1 MSQLSVD
8 AVDKQS
14 GSTLTLGGA
23 GTTVDIPS
31 GATLDVTGANIS
43 GLTTGKVLQVV
54 KGASSTLFSTTS
66 SSNVNTNVSVT
77 ITPSSTS
84 SIILVSYNAYWYRSG
99 SGSGDAGLNSRDVQR
114 DGSVIISPAYGS
126 TTRSTETD
134 SGILYDAP
142 ATTSAVNYVF
152 RVARASTYTINVIAG
167 SYMVAMEVGP

>member
-8 AVDKQS
+8 SVIPQS
-14 GSTLTLGGA
+14 
-23 GTTVDIPS
+23 GTTVTLGASGDTINIPS
-31 GATLDVTGANIS
+31 GVTMTNS
-43 GLTTGKVLQVV
+43 GTASGFGKVLQVV

-66 SSNVNTNVSVT
+66 SSKVNTNVAVT

-84 SIILVSYNAYWYRSG
+84 SIILVSYNAYFYRSG
-99 SGSGDAGLNSRDVQR
+99 SGSGDAGLGSRDVQR

-126 TTRSTETD
+126 VTRSTETD

-152 RVARASTYTINVIAG
+152 RVARADTYTINVIAG
-167 SYMVAMEVGP
+167 SYMVAMEIAG